1 MVCIN
6 ICFAPWI
13 IKKKRKTE
21 HARRLCTPGSGSPVW
36 TLSEKLLHLDRE
48 QTNAALCV
56 RAHTVCPEY
65 HCWVLVHVCVCAVG
79 VGGPTVSSAGP
90 HVQVWTMSTK
100 VNFGTRDTA
109 DVPPFLWL
117 LLYIPFFWMC
127 KPVHV
132 AWKFLLMCIK
142 RMEQRQ
148 KMLLFK
154 LLSLL
159 LLLLLSSFVKLLI
172 HPAYLSRPF
181 LPPSLKKDKCDG
193 EMRFWINYF

>member
-1 MVCIN
+1 M
-6 ICFAPWI
+6 
-13 IKKKRKTE
+13 KKEKNT
-21 HARRLCTPGSGSPVW
+21 HCTPGSGSGFMGHSFHV
-36 TLSEKLLHLDRE
+36 DRE
-48 QTNAALCV
+48 PMNAALCV

-79 VGGPTVSSAGP
+79 VGGLTGSFAWPLGRRDPPTPPCTGLNYEHKSDKRRRWRA
-90 HVQVWTMSTK
+90 
-100 VNFGTRDTA
+100 
-109 DVPPFLWL
+109 PFLWL
-117 LLYIPFFWMC
+117 LLYIPIFWMC

-132 AWKFLLMCIK
+132 VWKIPLLMCIK

-159 LLLLLSSFVKLLI
+159 LLLLLLLSSFVKLLI
-172 HPAYLSRPF
+172 HLAYLSRPF
-181 LPPSLKKDKCDG
+181 PIFEKGQTSDG